1 MDLDALDAVIRS
13 RRTSMLVEPD
23 RPVPHDL
30 VTRLCELATWA
41 PNHKRTWPWRFALV
55 EGDARSRLGHVIA
68 DAMAAHG
75 DPPEKVTKARG
86 KYLRTPA
93 TLVVGA
99 AEGESPLRSAENRD
113 AVAAGIQNLL
123 LAATTAG
130 LATYWGSCPKG
141 ANDAVAGLC
150 GWAPASTHVS
160 ALIYLG
166 WATTAVAPPER
177 PAPQLVFLS

>member
-1 MDLDALDAVIRS
+1 MTFDDLAALIRT
-13 RRTSMLVEPD
+13 RRTSMLVQAD
-23 RPVPHDL
+23 RPVPHEVVEQLCDL
-30 VTRLCELATWA
+30 AQWA

-55 EGDARSRLGHVIA
+55 EGDGRARLGEVIA
-68 DAMAAHG
+68 DAMEVHG

-99 AEGESPLRSAENRD
+99 APGDSPDRTAENRD

-123 LAATTAG
+123 LGGTALG

-141 ANDAVAGLC
+141 ANDVVADWC
-150 GWAPASTHVS
+150 GFEPGTHV
-160 ALIYLG
+160 AAVMYLG
-166 WATTAVAPPER
+166 WATTAPEAPAR
-177 PAPQLVFLS
+177 PPVNLTVLD